1 LSCSFKTKTK
11 IWLVTLLLF
20 RVSASP
26 VAAQTTLLTP
36 STQLSD
42 SIVQAAR
49 EDTTYALQ
57 RLFFEKR
64 RRNVIYGALM
74 SPVVLIS
81 GLRVYSSY
89 AQASSNETK
98 LITSLVGSGYLLLF
112 ARRFQLIYRY
122 RVSRE
127 KKLTLAIQEGQPLPY
142 KIRRSLKK
150 EYFST
155 NNVGK

>member
-1 LSCSFKTKTK
+1 M
-11 IWLVTLLLF
+11 VTLLLI
-20 RVSASP
+20 RVSATP
-26 VAAQTTLLTP
+26 VAAQVILPNP

-42 SIVQAAR
+42 SIIQAAR

-74 SPVVLIS
+74 TPVVLIS
-81 GLRVYSSY
+81 GLRVFLSY
-89 AQASSNETK
+89 AQSSSNETK
-98 LITSLVGSGYLLLF
+98 LTTSLVGSGYLLLF
-112 ARRFQLIYRY
+112 ARRLQLIYRY